1 MGDHLPLPQ
10 RPPDP
15 FDAAGQLDQDKLQAL
30 RKTEP
35 EVVDKAEA
43 SGAQQAFRRVA
54 VLPILLQSLS
64 VTVAEDTCA
73 AIEELTDVLLAKIGE
88 ESETEELVTVQ

>member
-1 MGDHLPLPQ
+1 MTVRKKRRPRRPDHAKLYKALKLPKHWIAILKEY
-10 RPPDP
+10 PDP
-15 FDAAGQLDQDKLQAL
+15 L
-30 RKTEP
+30 
-35 EVVDKAEA
+35 
-43 SGAQQAFRRVA
+43 A

-88 ESETEELVTVQ
+88 ESETEEVVTVQ

>member
-1 MGDHLPLPQ
+1 MTGKRKRRQVSRPLRHAKLYKALKLPKHWIAILKEY
-10 RPPDP
+10 PDP
-15 FDAAGQLDQDKLQAL
+15 L
-30 RKTEP
+30 
-35 EVVDKAEA
+35 
-43 SGAQQAFRRVA
+43 A